1 MKLYEVSGY
10 EKKVIV
16 EQNSIGYSINFFI
29 DDKIYNKTTV
39 QSLNEAITIA
49 DEFVDRQEPKFLSE
63 TDSGS

>member
-16 EQNSIGYSINFFI
+16 EQNSIGYSTNFFI